1 MKALRVKLFGKYIT
15 RLPEFNLTRHED
27 VPLPVSS
34 ARCSE
39 QIISQPVEFK
49 RFVPSQDLSGCM
61 IPMTGQDVAK
71 LEARKR
77 IEQERLYA
85 EYQKRLSGKSQSALA
100 CEEDNLDEGVELI
113 GNEDRM
119 VCYYNESSGVDAL
132 TKSAE
137 DAPQG
142 KITTKSGSSGT
153 AIQLSMGNQITNPA
167 SISASKWVFSASIQL
182 SLTKAPVDDVPTP
195 VSLLR
200 DDDNGR
206 IEQTDDDEEEA
217 EEEQKENDFAAEEG
231 VEIVPLSRSNDISME
246 IEEPPSKL
254 DNDADNDVA
263 VLYVKNIVCDGVRGC
278 IATTGD
284 SMSDNTHLNSS
295 NEDNTAIEQS
305 QTKLNNDGNNDVA
318 VLHVKEIVSGGTH
331 DCIASKGDCISSTGD
346 SLSNN
351 AHLNNSNKDMAE
363 IERSPS
369 KNDTDDGG
377 NDNMQYVKE
386 VLSGGLWWGT

>member
-39 QIISQPVEFK
+39 QILSQPVEFK
-49 RFVPSQDLSGCM
+49 RFVPSQDLSGSM

-71 LEARKR
+71 LEVRKR

-167 SISASKWVFSASIQL
+167 STSASKWIFSASIQL
-182 SLTKAPVDDVPTP
+182 SLTKATVDDVRGAIT
-195 VSLLR
+195 V
-200 DDDNGR
+200 
-206 IEQTDDDEEEA
+206 
-217 EEEQKENDFAAEEG
+217 DF
-231 VEIVPLSRSNDISME
+231 
-246 IEEPPSKL
+246 
-254 DNDADNDVA
+254 
-263 VLYVKNIVCDGVRGC
+263 
-278 IATTGD
+278 
-284 SMSDNTHLNSS
+284 H
-295 NEDNTAIEQS
+295 
-305 QTKLNNDGNNDVA
+305 
-318 VLHVKEIVSGGTH
+318 
-331 DCIASKGDCISSTGD
+331 
-346 SLSNN
+346 
-351 AHLNNSNKDMAE
+351 
-363 IERSPS
+363 
-369 KNDTDDGG
+369 
-377 NDNMQYVKE
+377 
-386 VLSGGLWWGT
+386 

>member
-167 SISASKWVFSASIQL
+167 STSASKWIFSASIQL
-182 SLTKAPVDDVPTP
+182 SLTKATVDDVPTP
-195 VSLLR
+195 IPLLC
-200 DDDNGR
+200 DDENGR
-206 IEQTDDDEEEA
+206 IEQTDDDKEKA
-217 EEEQKENDFAAEEG
+217 LEEQKEDFAAEEG
-231 VEIVPLSRSNDISME
+231 VEIVPFSSSNNISMG
-246 IEEPPSKL
+246 IEEPTSKL

-263 VLYVKNIVCDGVRGC
+263 VLFVKNIVCDGARDC

-284 SMSDNTHLNSS
+284 STHLNS
-295 NEDNTAIEQS
+295 NEDNTEIEQS
-305 QTKLNNDGNNDVA
+305 PSKLNND
-318 VLHVKEIVSGGTH
+318 
-331 DCIASKGDCISSTGD
+331 
-346 SLSNN
+346 SNE
-351 AHLNNSNKDMAE
+351 DMAE
-363 IERSPS
+363 IEQSPS